1 VSQIDQPQGVL
12 LSPEQAFF
20 VRENLKLRLLNARM
34 ALLARQMETAKAD
47 AGMVQSE
54 INKYFDVRQ
63 KNTAVALSLLQNIQ
77 VNLKQ
82 LQLPSLNESFS
93 AIAQAQ
99 AQAGR

>member
-1 VSQIDQPQGVL
+1 
-12 LSPEQAFF
+12 
-20 VRENLKLRLLNARM
+20 
-34 ALLARQMETAKAD
+34 
-47 AGMVQSE
+47 
-54 INKYFDVRQ
+54 VRQ